1 MLGKVVF
8 LHGASIH
15 TTAYSRNPYI
25 NIQLPHVCTYKHIY
39 IATYIKL
46 QTYIHNTNLTHTTK
60 NTNLG
65 LHASKNPNH
74 RKMITTV
81 KLNWHYQHYCTLKL
95 LTLARNQLLCF
106 IYRQIITAS
115 NWSCTSLYPWYF
127 CLIIVMGKQ

>member
-15 TTAYSRNPYI
+15 TTAYNRNPYI
-25 NIQLPHVCTYKHIY
+25 NIQLPHVRTYKHIY

-46 QTYIHNTNLTHTTK
+46 QTYIHNTNLMHTTK
-60 NTNLG
+60 TTDLG

-81 KLNWHYQHYCTLKL
+81 KLALPTLLYSK
-95 LTLARNQLLCF
+95 TLDP
-106 IYRQIITAS
+106 S
-115 NWSCTSLYPWYF
+115 
-127 CLIIVMGKQ
+127 